1 KKELIKIFSHFGVP
15 VIEDDVYGDL
25 DFSGLRPKLLRSF
38 DEEGLVITCSAFSK
52 TLSPGSRCGWALP
65 GKYLDP
71 FRRLQLS
78 STLGTNRLQ
87 QLVIAEFLAS
97 GAYDRHLRKTLP
109 LLHLQIQK

>member
-1 KKELIKIFSHFGVP
+1 KVKAAILMPNFNNPLGSRVPDANKKELIKIFSHFGVP

-78 STLGTNRLQ
+78 STLGT
-87 QLVIAEFLAS
+87 
-97 GAYDRHLRKTLP
+97 
-109 LLHLQIQK
+109 